1 MPEGT
6 SRFRWSPRA
15 RRWLWPFCLAMV
27 VALLLIVWF
36 FQEVKSIRA
45 QPMSSWQV
53 TRHADCGIVLTGGPG
68 RVREGFDV
76 LAQGLV
82 RKLIISGVHED
93 VRLRELLPQKT
104 FYGALNES
112 NIVLEKRSGTTFGNA
127 QQSLPFIEAFRCREV
142 LLITSR
148 SHIYR
153 AMRTFRAALPPAIL
167 IYEHPVVSGR
177 HLPDRAEVWQEAL
190 KSMFYSF
197 WAY

>member
-1 MPEGT
+1 MKLRFSPVSVK
-6 SRFRWSPRA
+6 SRQLRLGICGA
-15 RRWLWPFCLAMV
+15 TLATL
-27 VALLLIVWF
+27 ALVVWF
-36 FQEVKSIRA
+36 FQEVKQIRA
-45 QPMSSWQV
+45 QPMTSWQT

-76 LAQGLV
+76 LSQGLV

-104 FYGALNES
+104 FYGNLNES
-112 NIVLEKRSGTTFGNA
+112 NIVLERRSGSTYGNA

-153 AMRTFRAALPPAIL
+153 AMKTFRGALPSGIL

-177 HLPDRAEVWQEAL
+177 YWPDRAEVWQEAF